1 MPDSDYTLET
11 ILDESTI
18 RAGVERLAA
27 DIRSRCGDTPLIAVV
42 LMDGAKP
49 FADLLLPQLPRV
61 VETRYIKA
69 SSYQG
74 TQSTGE
80 VIIEGGSEPLP
91 VGSSVLILD
100 DVLDT
105 GLTLQTIT
113 HKFLEA
119 GVAQVL
125 SAVAITKRGCQTT
138 HYCADFSAFE
148 LGNDFLVGFGMD
160 YDGALRE
167 LPFVAKLQFVSE

>member
-1 MPDSDYTLET
+1 
-11 ILDESTI
+11 
-18 RAGVERLAA
+18 
-27 DIRSRCGDTPLIAVV
+27 
-42 LMDGAKP
+42 
-49 FADLLLPQLPRV
+49 

-138 HYCADFSAFE
+138 SYYADFSAFE